1 MKTITIAIGPS
12 EAPEPTTWHIVDTN
26 APKDYDGFGTFEVH
40 EYDGTRTVL
49 IRDEHYT
56 WQTMRYQ
63 SGMKF
68 AKPSDHDDAAIAE
81 AIWNRIRGI
90 TP

>member
-12 EAPEPTTWHIVDTN
+12 EAPEPTIWHIVDTR
-26 APKDYDGFGTFEVH
+26 APKAYDGFGTFEVH

-49 IRDEHYT
+49 IRDSHYT
-56 WQTMRYQ
+56 WQTSRYA
-63 SGMKF
+63 SGMRGF
-68 AKPSDHDDAAIAE
+68 SESDHDEAAIAE

-90 TP
+90 T